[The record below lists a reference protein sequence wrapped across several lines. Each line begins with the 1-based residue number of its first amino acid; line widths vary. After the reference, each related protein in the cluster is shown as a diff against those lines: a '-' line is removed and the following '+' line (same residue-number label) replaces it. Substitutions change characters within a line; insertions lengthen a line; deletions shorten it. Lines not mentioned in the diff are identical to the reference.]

1 MTHPPSPATA
11 EEILARIREE
21 AARRMQPQAPS
32 RPADHAS
39 GKTLPGIPLKLP
51 GMTPAPP
58 PRERKPVRHVKDLL
72 QRHDREFIQAAY
84 QFFLQRMPDGPGSDH
99 FLDRLRQGRMTR
111 AEILVRLR
119 FSPEGRTRKVPVK
132 GMFPVM
138 VKALAAK
145 IPVLGWLGVRLWFWA
160 GLPGTVRRLE
170 QTEMRIAAEKKE
182 RDQLTARWAL
192 LLEETARDTLS
203 RKAFDPLWTDLTHQV
218 HQLREAQRHTA
229 GQLEQAR
236 IQDLRR
242 SVLAQE
248 LQMARL
254 LDQAVTPLRVDLT
267 DPLPDTRPAIMESE
281 KAHRLDA
288 LYASFE
294 ERFRGTREDIKIRQ
308 QVYLPYLEAAGAGT
322 PEAPVLDL
330 GCGRGEWLELLAEND
345 KTASGVDLNR
355 IFVTEC
361 RDRGLTVTV
370 RDLVDH
376 LRDLPDDSIG
386 AVSAFHL
393 IEHLPLNTLVTMLD
407 ETLRVLKPGGIA
419 VFETPNP
426 ENLMV
431 GACTFYID
439 PTHQTPLP
447 PDSTRFLMMAR
458 GFSGCDI
465 LRLHPYDQPPQDM
478 KDTLPASLVQLL
490 YGEQDYAVIGHKA
503 RG

>member
-1 MTHPPSPATA
+1 MAQHPSPATA

-21 AARRMQPQAPS
+21 AARQALPEATS
-32 RPADHAS
+32 GTADHTP
-39 GKTLPGIPLKLP
+39 GTLLPGISLKLP
-51 GMTPAPP
+51 GTTPSSRPV
-58 PRERKPVRHVKDLL
+58 ERKPVRHVKDLL
-72 QRHDREFIQAAY
+72 QLHDREFIQAAY
-84 QFFLQRMPDGPGSDH
+84 QCFLQRMPDGPGGDH
-99 FLDRLRQGRMTR
+99 FLGRLRRNRMTK

-119 FSPEGRTRKVPVK
+119 FSPEGRSRKVPVK

-138 VKALAAK
+138 VQALAAR
-145 IPVLGWLGVRLWFWA
+145 IPVLGWLGVRLWSWA
-160 GLPGTVRRLE
+160 SLPGMMRRLE
-170 QTEMRIAAEKKE
+170 QTEMHIAAQKKE
-182 RDQLTARWAL
+182 KVRWAA
-192 LLEETARDTLS
+192 LLEETARDTIS

-218 HQLREAQRHTA
+218 RELGETQHHIA

-254 LDQAVTPLRVDLT
+254 LDQAGGTLQGALS
-267 DPLPDTRPAIMESE
+267 DPLADTQPAVMTSE

-294 ERFRGTREDIKIRQ
+294 ERFRGTRDDIKNRQ
-308 QVYLPYLEAAGAGT
+308 KIYLPCLEAAGAGT
-322 PEAPVLDL
+322 PETPVLDL
-330 GCGRGEWLELLAEND
+330 GCGRGEWLELLAEHD

-361 RDRGLTVTV
+361 RDRGLAVTV

-386 AVSAFHL
+386 AVTAFHL
-393 IEHLPLNTLVTMLD
+393 IEHLSLSTLVTMLD
-407 ETLRVLKPGGIA
+407 ETLRVLKPGGLA

-431 GACTFYID
+431 GACTFYTD
-439 PTHQTPLP
+439 PTHHNPLP
-447 PDSTRFLMMAR
+447 PDTTRFLMTAR
-458 GFSGCDI
+458 GFSQCDI
-465 LRLHPYDQPPQDM
+465 LRLHPHDQPPRDLA
-478 KDTLPASLVQLL
+478 DTLPASLMQLL

-503 RG
+503 GA

>member
-1 MTHPPSPATA
+1 MAQHPSSATA

-21 AARRMQPQAPS
+21 AARQTLPEAPS
-32 RPADHAS
+32 GTADHVP
-39 GKTLPGIPLKLP
+39 GNTLAGIPLKLP
-51 GMTPAPP
+51 GITPPPP
-58 PRERKPVRHVKDLL
+58 PRERKPVRHVTDLL
-72 QRHDREFIQAAY
+72 QLHDREFIQAAY

-99 FLDRLRQGRMTR
+99 FLGRLRRGRMTK
-111 AEILVRLR
+111 AEILARLR
-119 FSPEGRTRKVPVK
+119 FSPEGRSRKVPVK
-132 GMFPVM
+132 GMIPVVIQAM
-138 VKALAAK
+138 AAR
-145 IPVLGWLGVRLWFWA
+145 IPVLGWLGTRLCFWA
-160 GLPGTVRRLE
+160 DLPGMVRRLE
-170 QTEMRIAAEKKE
+170 QTEVRTAAEKKE
-182 RDQLTARWAL
+182 RDRLMARWAA

-218 HQLREAQRHTA
+218 HQLREAQQQTA

-254 LDQAVTPLRVDLT
+254 LDQAREALT
-267 DPLPDTRPAIMESE
+267 GPLPETRPAVMVSE
-281 KAHRLDA
+281 EVHRLDA

-294 ERFRGTREDIKIRQ
+294 ERFRGTRHDIKDRQ
-308 QVYLPYLEAAGAGT
+308 QVYLPYLEAVGAGT

-330 GCGRGEWLELLAEND
+330 GCGRGEWLELLAEHD

-361 RDRGLTVTV
+361 RDRGLAVTV
-370 RDLVDH
+370 RDLLDH
-376 LRDLPDDSIG
+376 LRDLPDDCLG
-386 AVSAFHL
+386 AVTAFHL

-431 GACTFYID
+431 GACTFYTD
-439 PTHQTPLP
+439 PTHHNPLP
-447 PDSTRFLMMAR
+447 PDSTRFLMTAR
-458 GFSGCDI
+458 GFSECDI
-465 LRLHPYDQPPQDM
+465 LRLHPYDKPPQDM
-478 KDTLPASLVQLL
+478 KDTLPPSLGQLL

-503 RG
+503 GT